1 MTYGIAILAGLA
13 LGGFFFGGLWWTV
26 RRLPDARHPATLA
39 LTSFLVRTVVTA
51 GGLFVAADGR
61 VGPLAAGLAA
71 LLAVRF
77 VLVRRLGP
85 APGPDVLQTGEGWR

>member
-26 RRLPDARHPATLA
+26 RRLPGARHPAALA
-39 LTSFLVRTVVTA
+39 LSSFLARTVVTA

-77 VLVRRLGP
+77 VLIRRLGP
-85 APGPDVLQTGEGWR
+85 APGACTLESGEA